1 MPDFVTTRVKA
12 VRRRHAIVLSAIL
25 VLASSAVPARA
36 QDIFGLFRLFLP
48 PTSSAPAFRPA
59 EHPAGQTMEQP
70 AARSRPRAVRVEPPA
85 IKMPLKPRTPGEI
98 SNPVPELL
106 ADSSLRRGD
115 MVMFPDGLR
124 VFTGRPGGQHR
135 LTDFEP
141 VAQSGKTSSLAATL
155 QPGTNPA
162 WNAETSRPTDKIAA
176 NTKAVATTG
185 SVKRTAR

>member
-1 MPDFVTTRVKA
+1 MPDFVTTRVEA

-25 VLASSAVPARA
+25 VLTTSAVPARA
-36 QDIFGLFRLFLP
+36 QDVFGLLRLFLP
-48 PTSSAPAFRPA
+48 PAPSAPVYRPA
-59 EHPAGQTMEQP
+59 EQPGGQTMERP
-70 AARSRPRAVRVEPPA
+70 AARSRPKAVQAEPPA
-85 IKMPLKPRTPGEI
+85 IKMPLKPRAPGEI

-106 ADSSLRRGD
+106 ADSSLRPGD

-135 LTDFEP
+135 LADFEP
-141 VAQSGKTSSLAATL
+141 VSQSGKTSRLAATL

-162 WNAETSRPTDKIAA
+162 WNAETGRPTDKMAA

-185 SVKRTAR
+185 AVKRTAR